1 MNINMLFDTDDDPG
15 FYAAAASTATG
26 WRGATL
32 SRSNDG
38 GSTWQFAGTFTELS
52 AVGTC
57 LTALGNYIGGNTPDE
72 LNSVT
77 VQMTCG
83 TLGSVSYSAFLGN
96 AQLAIIGDEIVSFR
110 SATLNSDGTYTVRG
124 FLRGRRGS
132 EYVMGSHA
140 IGDRFVLVDTST
152 MIRVADTSAS
162 IGLPRLYRAVSSGLS
177 TATPQSF
184 TNTGAG
190 LKPYAVV
197 HVSGG
202 RYADGSVLISWVRR
216 SRTNGEWRDGVE
228 VPLSE
233 TSEAYELEIWNSART
248 TRLRA
253 LSGISSPSVVYSAAQ
268 QVTDF
273 GSLQGAIAV
282 SVFQLS
288 SVVGRGYEARAV
300 V

>member
-52 AVGTC
+52 TVGTC
-57 LTALGNYIGGNTPDE
+57 LTALGNYQGGNTPDE

-83 TLGSVSYSAFLGN
+83 TLGSVSYAAFLGN
-96 AQLAIIGDEIVSFR
+96 TQLAIIGDEIVSFR
-110 SATLNSDGTYTVRG
+110 SATLNIDGTYTVRG

-132 EYVMGSHA
+132 EYAISLHA
-140 IGDRFVLVDTST
+140 IGDRFVLVDTSI

-177 TATPQSF
+177 TATPQTF

-190 LKPYAVV
+190 LKPYSVV
-197 HVSGG
+197 QVAGG
-202 RYADGSVLISWVRR
+202 RYADGSVLITWVRR
-216 SRTNGEWRDGVE
+216 GRTSGEWRDGVE
-228 VPLSE
+228 VPVGE
-233 TSEAYELEIWNSART
+233 TSETYELVIWNAART
-248 TRLRA
+248 TQLRT

-268 QVTDF
+268 QISDF
-273 GSLQGAIAV
+273 GSLQGAVAV
-282 SVFQLS
+282 SVFQMS
-288 SVVGRGYEARAV
+288 SVVGRGYEARASV
-300 V
+300 